1 MTLPYK
7 RFFISIGEV
16 INMLDIR
23 KIKENP
29 DAVKAG
35 MKAKEVD
42 CDAIIDRILELDVA
56 IRALKTASE
65 TRTAQKNKLSKENG
79 KLYGMK
85 KGLEKKGQD
94 TAEVDAKIAANSC
107 ESMKIDEENAAD
119 LEKLNV
125 LNAEYRTAMLSLPNM
140 PDADLLPGGKENNQP
155 LRYVGEKHSFDFEPK
170 HHVDLCT
177 DLGLIDYERGVKLA
191 GSGNWMYT
199 GMGAR
204 LEWALLNYFIDTH
217 TADGYDFILPPHML
231 EYKCGETAGQFP
243 KFADEVFKIANHP
256 TENGIFYML
265 PTAEAALASVY
276 RDEILTEKDLPKK
289 FFAYTPC
296 FRREAGSARADE
308 RGMVRGHRF
317 NKVEMFQFTT
327 PEGSDEAFEELVK
340 KAENLVAGLGLHFR
354 TVKLAAG
361 DCSASMARTYD
372 IEILIPSMNGYKE
385 VSSVSNARD
394 YQARRGNIRYRRAD
408 GKIDFVHTL
417 NGSGL
422 ATSRIFPALVEQN
435 QRADGSVVVPEVLRK
450 YLGGIEVIEKK

>member
-1 MTLPYK
+1 
-7 RFFISIGEV
+7 
-16 INMLDIR
+16 MLDIK

-35 MKAKEVD
+35 LRAKEVD
-42 CDAIIDRILELDVA
+42 CDAVVDRILELDTQ

-65 TRTAQKNKLSKENG
+65 GRTAQKNKIAKENG
-79 KLYGMK
+79 KLFGQK
-85 KGLEKKGQD
+85 KGMEKKGEDTSAIEAQIEANKAESIALDAANEAD
-94 TAEVDAKIAANSC
+94 TAMLKELSVEFK
-107 ESMKIDEENAAD
+107 
-119 LEKLNV
+119 
-125 LNAEYRTAMLSLPNM
+125 TAMLSLPNL

-155 LRYVGEKHSFDFEPK
+155 LRYIGEKHTFDFEPK
-170 HHVDLCT
+170 HHVDLCQ

-231 EYKCGETAGQFP
+231 EYMCGETAGQFP

-256 TENGIFYML
+256 TEGGTFYML
-265 PTAEAALASVY
+265 PTAEAALASIY
-276 RDEILTEKDLPKK
+276 RDEILTEADLPKK

-296 FRREAGSARADE
+296 FRREAGSHRADE
-308 RGMVRGHRF
+308 RGMVRGHQF

-327 PEGSDEAFEELVK
+327 PEGSDAAFDELVT

-394 YQARRGNIRYRRAD
+394 YQARRGNCRYRRAD
-408 GKIDFVHTL
+408 GKLDFVHTL

-422 ATSRIFPALVEQN
+422 ATSRIFPAIVEQN
-435 QRADGSVVVPEVLRK
+435 QRADGSIVVPEVLRK
-450 YLGGIEVIEKK
+450 YLGGLEIITK

>member
-1 MTLPYK
+1 
-7 RFFISIGEV
+7 
-16 INMLDIR
+16 MLDIR

-35 MKAKEVD
+35 LRAKEVD
-42 CDAIIDRILELDVA
+42 CDATIDRILDLDVK
-56 IRALKTASE
+56 IRGLKTSTE
-65 TRTAQKNKLSKENG
+65 SKTAEKNKLAKENG
-79 KLYGMK
+79 KLFGQK
-85 KGLEKKGQD
+85 KGAEKQGKD
-94 TAEVDAKIAANSC
+94 TAELDAQIEANKQRSIALDAS
-107 ESMKIDEENAAD
+107 IADEAAELKD
-119 LEKLNV
+119 LSVEF
-125 LNAEYRTAMLSLPNM
+125 RTAMLSLPNL
-140 PDADLLPGGKENNQP
+140 PDADLLPGGKENNEP
-155 LRYVGEKHSFDFEPK
+155 LRYVGKKPEFDFEPK

-177 DLGLIDYERGVKLA
+177 NLGLIDYERGVKLA

-199 GMGAR
+199 GMGVR

-217 TADGYDFILPPHML
+217 TADGYEFILPPHML
-231 EYKCGETAGQFP
+231 EYQCGETAGQFP
-243 KFADEVFKIANHP
+243 KFADEVYKISNP
-256 TENGIFYML
+256 TDDRMHYML

-276 RDEILTEKDLPKK
+276 RDEILTVADLPKK
-289 FFAYTPC
+289 YFAYTPC
-296 FRREAGSARADE
+296 FRREAGSHRADE
-308 RGMVRGHRF
+308 RGMVRGHQF

-327 PEGSDEAFEELVK
+327 PETSDEAFDELVT
-340 KAENLVAGLGLHFR
+340 KAEKLVEGLGFHFR

-372 IEILIPSMNGYKE
+372 IEILIPSMDGYKE

-435 QRADGSVVVPEVLRK
+435 QRADGSIVVPECLRK
-450 YLGGIEVIEKK
+450 YLGGLEIIEK

>member
-1 MTLPYK
+1 
-7 RFFISIGEV
+7 
-16 INMLDIR
+16 MLDIK

-35 MKAKEVD
+35 LKAKEVD
-42 CDAIIDRILELDVA
+42 CDAVVDRILELDVQV
-56 IRALKTASE
+56 RALKTSTE
-65 TRTAQKNKLSKENG
+65 TKTAEKNKLAKENG
-79 KLYGMK
+79 KLFGQK
-85 KGLEKKGQD
+85 KGMERKGED
-94 TAEVDAKIAANSC
+94 TSA
-107 ESMKIDEENAAD
+107 IDEQISANMAASVAID
-119 LEKLNV
+119 EAIADDKAKLKV
-125 LNAEYRTAMLSLPNM
+125 LDEEFYTAMLSLPNL
-140 PDADLLPGGKENNQP
+140 PDADLLPGGKENNEP
-155 LRYVGEKHSFDFEPK
+155 LRYIGEKHSFDFEPK

-191 GSGNWMYT
+191 GAGNWMYT

-231 EYKCGETAGQFP
+231 EYQCGLTAGQFP

-256 TENGIFYML
+256 TEGGVFYML

-276 RDEILTEKDLPKK
+276 RDEILTEADLPKK

-296 FRREAGSARADE
+296 FRREAGSHRADE
-308 RGMVRGHRF
+308 RGMVRGHQF

-327 PEGSDEAFEELVK
+327 PEGSDEAFEELVT
-340 KAENLVAGLGLHFR
+340 KAEKLVAGLGLHFR

-422 ATSRIFPALVEQN
+422 ATSRIFPAIVEQN

-450 YLGGIEVIEKK
+450 YLGGLEVIGKK

>member
-1 MTLPYK
+1 
-7 RFFISIGEV
+7 
-16 INMLDIR
+16 MLDIR

-35 MKAKEVD
+35 LRAKEVD
-42 CDAIIDRILELDVA
+42 CDAVVDKILELDVQV
-56 IRALKTASE
+56 RGLKTATE
-65 TRTAQKNKLSKENG
+65 TKTAEKNKLAKENG
-79 KLYGMK
+79 KLFGQK
-85 KGLEKKGQD
+85 KGMEKKGED
-94 TAEVDAKIAANSC
+94 TAAIDAI
-107 ESMKIDEENAAD
+107 IEENKAKSIAIDASIAD
-119 LEKLNV
+119 DTAKLKDLSV
-125 LNAEYRTAMLSLPNM
+125 EFRTAMLSLPNL
-140 PDADLLPGGKENNQP
+140 PDADLLPGGKENNEP
-155 LRYVGEKHSFDFEPK
+155 LRYVGKKPEFDFEPK

-217 TADGYDFILPPHML
+217 TADGYEFILPPHML
-231 EYKCGETAGQFP
+231 EYQCGETAGQFP
-243 KFADEVFKIANHP
+243 KFADEVYKISNP
-256 TENGIFYML
+256 TDDRMHYML

-276 RDEILTEKDLPKK
+276 RDEILTEADLPKK
-289 FFAYTPC
+289 YFAYTPC
-296 FRREAGSARADE
+296 FRREAGSHRADE
-308 RGMVRGHRF
+308 RGMVRGHQF

-327 PEGSDEAFEELVK
+327 PETSDEAFDELVT
-340 KAENLVAGLGLHFR
+340 KAEKLVEGLGFHFR

-372 IEILIPSMNGYKE
+372 IEILIPSMDGYKE

-435 QRADGSVVVPEVLRK
+435 QRADGSIVVPECLRK
-450 YLGGIEVIEKK
+450 YLGGLEIIEK

>member
-1 MTLPYK
+1 
-7 RFFISIGEV
+7 
-16 INMLDIR
+16 MLDIR

-35 MKAKEVD
+35 LKAKEVD
-42 CDAIIDRILELDVA
+42 CDAIIDKILDLDVKV
-56 IRALKTASE
+56 RGLKTSTE
-65 TRTAQKNKLSKENG
+65 TKTAEKNKIAKENG
-79 KLYGMK
+79 KLFGQK
-85 KGLEKKGQD
+85 KGAEKRGED
-94 TAEVDAKIAANSC
+94 TSAIEAQIAANMARSVQ
-107 ESMKIDEENAAD
+107 IDEEIAGDKALLKELD
-119 LEKLNV
+119 
-125 LNAEYRTAMLSLPNM
+125 AEFMQNMLALPNL
-140 PDADLLPGGKENNQP
+140 PDADLLPGGKENNEP
-155 LRYVGEKHSFDFEPK
+155 LRYIGEKHSFDFEPK

-191 GSGNWMYT
+191 GAGNWMYT

-231 EYKCGETAGQFP
+231 EYQCGLTAGQFP

-256 TENGIFYML
+256 TEGGVFYML

-276 RDEILTEKDLPKK
+276 RDEILTEADLPKK

-296 FRREAGSARADE
+296 FRREAGSHRADE
-308 RGMVRGHRF
+308 RGMVRGHQF

-327 PEGSDEAFEELVK
+327 AEGSDEAFEELVK
-340 KAENLVAGLGLHFR
+340 KAEDLVAGLGLHFR

-394 YQARRGNIRYRRAD
+394 FQARRGNIRYRRAD
-408 GKIDFVHTL
+408 GKLDFVHTL

-422 ATSRIFPALVEQN
+422 ATSRIFPAIVEQN
-435 QRADGSVVVPEVLRK
+435 QRADGSIVVPEVLRK
-450 YLGGIEVIEKK
+450 YLGGLEIITK